1 MRIYPQS
8 CNCALLALVPLLA
21 FSQSAQAANCTADP
35 VTGHYY
41 SLVNYGS
48 GKALDISGASTANV
62 ANVIQWDHHG
72 NPNQQ
77 FYLTDLDNGYWSI
90 MASHSGRSLDVAAW
104 STQDGGNIQQYDYHG
119 GNNQQWQL
127 KRSTTGAFNIVARHS
142 GKSLSVADASNG
154 GNVFQQTDSA
164 AAYQR
169 WYLNPVDI
177 ACAEASAGG
186 SVPTVSL
193 SASGGDGYID
203 LSWTASKALRYVQVM
218 RDTDSDA
225 NGRKRLAILSGST
238 RSYRDSSARN
248 GTRYWYWIK
257 YTDSNGEVGNSQAAS
272 ATASG
277 VADAAQMIGFAAQ
290 SGSDGLSTTTGGGNA
305 TPVSV
310 TSCDTLASA
319 LAASGSAVVRIP
331 ANTTIDCRTA
341 PRTQSACEIQCPDYS
356 GDPGKRFYR
365 IPVGAQ
371 TCTELGSNSDGDLVN
386 RSRNDTVIRVAS
398 DKTLEGVGANARL
411 LGANLYLRD
420 VRNVIIRNLT
430 IEDVNPGL
438 IEAGDGISMNNTS
451 HIWIDHVRFN
461 LISDGH
467 IDMYDSRNV
476 TLSWNQFKGE
486 NPAVCGGKH
495 HYTQLISNSRVTLH
509 HNDWRNISG
518 RNPKIDGD
526 QSRVHLFNNF
536 WKNVTYFSIGVGSGA
551 QARVEGNYFED
562 AAKPHWDTGNGL
574 IDADLSSNRYTGI
587 SASDPDKDT
596 GASVFDDLVLYPYKL
611 EDANDVPA
619 IVDQGAGPR

>member
-1 MRIYPQS
+1 MNKAHRLLEG
-8 CNCALLALVPLLA
+8 CLLAALPLLA
-21 FSQSAQAANCTADP
+21 FSQTAQADNCTADP
-35 VTGHYY
+35 VSEHYY
-41 SLVNYGS
+41 SLINYGS
-48 GKALDISGASTANV
+48 GKALDIIGASAANV
-62 ANVIQWDHHG
+62 ANVIQWDQKG

-77 FYLTDLDNGYWSI
+77 FYLSDLGNGYWSI
-90 MASHSGRSLDVAAW
+90 LAAHSGRSLDVASW
-104 STQDGGNIQQYDYHG
+104 STQDGGNIHQYDYHG

-127 KRSTTGAFNIVARHS
+127 KRSATGAFNIVARHS

-154 GNVFQQTDSA
+154 GNVYQQSDSA

-177 ACAEASAGG
+177 ACADS
-186 SVPTVSL
+186 
-193 SASGGDGYID
+193 SASGSAPAVSLGASGGNGYID
-203 LSWTASKALRYVQVM
+203 LSWTSDKSLRYMQVM

-225 NGRKRLAILSGST
+225 SGRKRLAILSGST
-238 RSYRDSSARN
+238 RSYRDSSAQD
-248 GTRYWYWIK
+248 GVQYWYWIK
-257 YTDSNGEVGNSQAAS
+257 YTDSNGEVGNSQSAS
-272 ATASG
+272 ATAHSDF
-277 VADAAQMIGFAAQ
+277 DAEQMIGFAAQ

-310 TSCDTLASA
+310 TSCDALSSA
-319 LAASGSAVVRIP
+319 LAASGSVVVRIP

-356 GDPGKRFYR
+356 GDPNKLFYR
-365 IPVGAQ
+365 IPVGDQ
-371 TCTELGSNSDGDLVN
+371 TCTELGSNSDNDLVN
-386 RSRNDTVIRVAS
+386 RSRNETVIRVAS
-398 DKTLEGVGANARL
+398 DKTLEGVGSNVKL
-411 LGANLYLRD
+411 LGANLYLQD
-420 VRNVIIRNLT
+420 VHNVIIRNLT

-476 TLSWNQFKGE
+476 TLSWNRFKGE

-495 HYTQLISNSRVTLH
+495 HYTQLISNSQVTLH

-518 RNPKIDGD
+518 RNPKIDGA

-562 AAKPHWDTGNGL
+562 AAKPHWDTGDGL
-574 IDADLSSNRYTGI
+574 IEADLSSNRYTGI
-587 SASDPDKDT
+587 SVSDPDKDT
-596 GASVFDDLVLYPYKL
+596 GASVFGDVDLYPYRR
-611 EDANDVPA
+611 EDANEVPG
-619 IVDQGAGPR
+619 IVDRGAGPR